1 MKSFLTFFIAAIF
14 SFAAKAQQELNVMT
28 FNIRLNLASDSL
40 NAWQYR
46 KDKAVSQILF
56 HNADIVGVQEAV
68 PGQMDDLNAAL
79 KDYKSVGV
87 GREDGKRKGEFSA
100 IFYSTKRL
108 SVSKSGTFWLS
119 QTPEVAGSMGW
130 DAAYPRIVTWAIF
143 TDKKTKKNF
152 FHFNTHFDHMGQE
165 ARRQSAALLLKK
177 VKEIAGNNP
186 VLVTGDFNAEPKD
199 EPIRIITDE
208 SNPLHLTDAESL
220 SETPHYGPYGSFT
233 GWEIKESG
241 DTHIDYIFT
250 KKKVRV
256 LKHATLSE
264 IWGTRFS
271 SDHFP
276 VLATVIIE

>member
-1 MKSFLTFFIAAIF
+1 MKPLLSFLIITIF
-14 SFAAKAQQELNVMT
+14 SFSAKAQQELNVMT

-56 HNADIVGVQEAV
+56 HDADLVGVQEAV
-68 PGQMDDLNAAL
+68 PGQMDDLSAAL
-79 KDYKSVGV
+79 KDYKYIGV

-100 IFYSTKRL
+100 IFYNTKRL

-119 QTPEVAGSMGW
+119 QTPEVPGKGW
-130 DAAYPRIVTWAIF
+130 DAACERVVTWGIF
-143 TDKKTKKNF
+143 TDKKTKKRF

-165 ARRQSAALLLKK
+165 ARRQSAILLLKK
-177 VKEIAGNNP
+177 VEEIAGNNP
-186 VLVTGDFNAEPKD
+186 VLVTGDFNAEPAD
-199 EPIRIITDE
+199 EPIRIITDKN
-208 SNPLHLTDAESL
+208 NPLHLIDAEFL
-220 SETPHYGPYGSFT
+220 SETPHYGPYASFT
-233 GWEIKESG
+233 GWQIK
-241 DTHIDYIFT
+241 DATDKHIDYIFT

-276 VLATVIIE
+276 VLATLIVE